1 LRQLERFRR
10 QVNLLGV
17 SQEIL
22 AAVGE
27 GDADIVLFEGL
38 ITRR

>member
-1 LRQLERFRR
+1 MRQLERFRR

-22 AAVGE
+22 AAGE